1 MMYYI
6 SSGDRR
12 LGTYDSLE
20 EAMNAMEEFTTVG
33 GYDMVIVEK
42 VS

>member
-1 MMYYI
+1 MYYI
-6 SSGDRR
+6 SSADRR
-12 LGTYDSLE
+12 LGTYDSLR
-20 EAMNAMEEFTTVG
+20 EAMSAMEEFTTVG